1 MTDEAAKSKKEY
13 FQKYQQENREKLN
26 EYNRKWR
33 AEHPEKVKEYNQRY
47 WERKGQLA
55 CVGV

>member
-1 MTDEAAKSKKEY
+1 MTDEAANAKKEY
-13 FQKYQQENREKLN
+13 FKKYQQENRDRLN